1 MRFAYSMHAGHRN
14 VRSHAS
20 VHVHVLQSEIESL
33 MHANILFIR
42 QKSTTAW
49 VRLITIINSSS
60 LITFMYCL
68 AGFSICNG
76 GS

>member
-20 VHVHVLQSEIESL
+20 VHVHVLQSGIESL
-33 MHANILFIR
+33 MHANYLVHP
-42 QKSTTAW
+42 TEEYNW

-68 AGFSICNG
+68 AGFSVCNG
-76 GS
+76 DS